1 MGEGWVQQSPCT
13 TGVYSLKGALWV
25 VVSGIA
31 VRIIWGGGKVVSA
44 VGVPGSRV
52 LPAQVVSIA

>member
-1 MGEGWVQQSPCT
+1 MHQSPCKT
-13 TGVYSLKGALWV
+13 RLYSLKGELWI
-25 VVSGIA
+25 VVSGII
-31 VRIIWGGGKVVSA
+31 VRVIWGGGKVVSA